1 MKADGTKQ
9 LKLGNLEA
17 TPPAYRVATLNKEK
31 FIQVLDDV
39 DALNNSSSLK
49 NKIIVLKHIITYPK
63 NDREGILNIDANG
76 DTISLRKDVLISELN
91 QILEARTLERAKYYV
106 RRLKNG
112 VQKIK
117 TSKVNDINLLRW
129 KEYDDIITDSL
140 WIMGKRDTSG
150 AHLGWYW
157 GNFIPQIPHQ
167 MMLRYTKKGDWIL
180 DAFVGSEMTL
190 TECKRF

>member
-9 LKLGNLEA
+9 LKLGNLET

-49 NKIIVLKHIITYPK
+49 NKIIVLKHIIAYPK

-76 DTISLRKDVLISELN
+76 DTISLRKDVLIPELN

-150 AHLGWYW
+150 AHLG
-157 GNFIPQIPHQ
+157 
-167 MMLRYTKKGDWIL
+167 
-180 DAFVGSEMTL
+180 
-190 TECKRF
+190 